1 MYLELLRN
9 ISILKFPYD
18 WIKNEELCNRVIDAV
33 KTNKDIKL
41 NAAELMSIAHACLSY
56 EKAID
61 CNYLGFKYP
70 VYTIKF
76 IQKYL
81 TGSHFKK
88 FTLYGLDKELQF
100 YIETMSN
107 FLHDPDMERN
117 FIRIGRTK
125 RNKK

>member
-61 CNYLGFKYP
+61 
-70 VYTIKF
+70 
-76 IQKYL
+76 
-81 TGSHFKK
+81 
-88 FTLYGLDKELQF
+88 
-100 YIETMSN
+100 
-107 FLHDPDMERN
+107 
-117 FIRIGRTK
+117 
-125 RNKK
+125 